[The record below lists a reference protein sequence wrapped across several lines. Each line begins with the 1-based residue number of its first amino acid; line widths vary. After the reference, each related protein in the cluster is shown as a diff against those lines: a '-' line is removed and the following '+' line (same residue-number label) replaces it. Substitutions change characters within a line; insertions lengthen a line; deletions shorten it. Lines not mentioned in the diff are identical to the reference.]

1 MQWLT
6 ELSRSFAARQ
16 RVSVLATA
24 HNTRAGRGA
33 QVPICNTEQLCARR
47 RHRLSLDADPC
58 ALHRPRKVP
67 PRGAVPA
74 FLGRLRNSHS
84 DCGPEKPKFLNL
96 TQPSH
101 ESEPTGAARETGR
114 AGRGKGAGEGETSG
128 ASKWPSLLLM
138 RILSQDSRVRKC
150 DYYMENLHTK
160 YEKSCFL

>member
-1 MQWLT
+1 MPLSAAQGWREQKPGPGRRLQWLT

-33 QVPICNTEQLCARR
+33 QVPVCNTEQLCARR

-101 ESEPTGAARETGR
+101 ESEPTGAARETGGQGEER
-114 AGRGKGAGEGETSG
+114 ALGRERLREPPSG
-128 ASKWPSLLLM
+128 
-138 RILSQDSRVRKC
+138 QV
-150 DYYMENLHTK
+150 YYL
-160 YEKSCFL
+160 